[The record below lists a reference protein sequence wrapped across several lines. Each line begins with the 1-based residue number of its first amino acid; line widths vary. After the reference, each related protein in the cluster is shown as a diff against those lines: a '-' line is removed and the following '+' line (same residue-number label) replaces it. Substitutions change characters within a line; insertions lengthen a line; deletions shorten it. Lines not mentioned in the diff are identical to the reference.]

1 MPVDTTKLKDL
12 WAKVKDFFKNMSNK
26 VRIILAAALT
36 VILIAIIVAVVV
48 FRGDDPYTVLYQDMT
63 PAEVSEIISYFQ
75 NNDITDYQVNGTEIS
90 VRNDQYASLLAKLAR
105 AGYPKD
111 GTLYGSYWEHA
122 GTMSTTSER
131 AIAERLAQQEA
142 LATSIRTFEGVLNAT
157 VYITPGED
165 RTYVLEDISTQ
176 ATASV
181 KVDLKNDY
189 VLPDETAEAIRLLVA
204 RAWSGLDIDSVAI
217 VDNWGNTYNGQEV
230 NANDAAELQ
239 SILQERE
246 SNRLRTQIKKILD
259 PFYGVDNVE
268 VGVTVMVEVNK
279 VYRESQN
286 YEQPVG
292 SYDSGGL
299 IGHELGTFALTRDGY
314 ELVGGVPGTT
324 TNSDIPTYVTN
335 AANEVENG
343 DGVVTS
349 WERENKIDTY
359 LEQTEVLAPRISSV
373 GISVTIL
380 EDAYTLANFSVAEL
394 KTHVATVANIG
405 GENPEDRV
413 SVLIAP
419 GPSVPVEVPEI
430 VEGGFL
436 SPDMMPYLIIIAVA
450 LLLIIIVL
458 VVILSIRRKKKEQEE
473 EDQRIIEE
481 QLNEMG
487 ADGLLSELG
496 IIPPE
501 AMGAD
506 GEMPPPT
513 SGADIMD
520 INTEK
525 SMELRKALRQFVQNN
540 PEVAA
545 YMLKNWLKGGDDE
558 NGGNHTT

>member
-12 WAKVKDFFKNMSNK
+12 WTKVKDFFKNMSNK
-26 VRIILAAALT
+26 VRIILAAALI

-63 PAEVSEIISYFQ
+63 PTEVSEIISYFQ
-75 NNDITDYQVNGTEIS
+75 NNDIKDYQVNGTEIS
-90 VRNDQYASLLAKLAR
+90 VRNDQYASLLAKLAQ

-131 AIAERLAQQEA
+131 TTAYLLARQEA
-142 LATSIRTFEGVLNAT
+142 LETSIRTFDGVLNAT

-176 ATASV
+176 ASASV
-181 KVDLKNDY
+181 KVDLKDNY
-189 VLPDETAEAIRLLVA
+189 VLPDEVANAIRLLVS
-204 RAWSGLDIDSVAI
+204 RAWSGLEIDNVAI
-217 VDNWGNTYNGQEV
+217 TDNWGNTYEGQEV
-230 NANDAAELQ
+230 TADDAAELQ
-239 SILQERE
+239 NLLQERE

-259 PFYGVDNVE
+259 PFYGAENVQ
-268 VGVTVMVEVNK
+268 VGVTVMVEVNRI
-279 VYRESQN
+279 YRESQN
-286 YEQPVG
+286 YEQPEG

-314 ELVGGVPGTT
+314 TLVGGVPGTT
-324 TNSDIPTYVTN
+324 TNSDIPTYVSN
-335 AANEVENG
+335 AANEVEDE

-359 LEQTEVLAPRISSV
+359 LEQTEVLAPRITSI
-373 GISVTIL
+373 GIAVTIL

-419 GPSVPVEVPEI
+419 GPGIPVEVPEP

-458 VVILSIRRKKKEQEE
+458 VVILSIRKKKREQEE
-473 EDQRIIEE
+473 EDQRLIEE

-487 ADGLLSELG
+487 AEGLLSELG
-496 IIPPE
+496 IVPPE
-501 AMGAD
+501 EMGVE
-506 GEMPPPT
+506 GEMQPPT

-545 YMLKNWLKGGDDE
+545 LMLKNWLKGGDDE
-558 NGGNHTT
+558 NGGNHQS